1 MIAGYRC
8 AACGATVDIA
18 EPLPFRCPN
27 ATAADRHHVLR
38 LVASPV
44 TLRPSDDPDPF
55 VAFGPYLAWRAFA
68 GSHGMRADACDALT
82 RSLSRSVAQVD
93 GRGFAWTPFGR
104 ADRLSDALGF
114 SSAGGVWVKDE
125 TGNVSGSHKA
135 RHLVSTLLQLL
146 AGEQLG
152 VLAWRS
158 TGDRPKLA
166 IASCG
171 NAALA
176 AATMA
181 ASIGWPLDV
190 FVPPSANGRVVAR
203 LGELGAVIVVC
214 PRRADDL
221 PGDPCV
227 HRFREAV
234 ARGSIPFS
242 VQGPENALCLDS
254 GRTLGWEV
262 GLQYTRD
269 PNAAGTLDRLFVQVG
284 GGALATCAATGLRD
298 HGIVA
303 RLHAVQT
310 AGCAPLARAWQQANS
325 IGVRTAP
332 TRWAE
337 CMWPWEPVVDSAATG
352 ILDDETYDWV
362 GVVDAMAG
370 SGGQPATVT
379 EHLVAE
385 ANALALART
394 DIAVDPTGSAGLAGV
409 LLGRGWPDV
418 SVDPADTLGPSDGR
432 RVGRDEN
439 VVVVFSG
446 RTR

>member
-27 ATAADRHHVLR
+27 ATTADRHHVLR
-38 LVASPV
+38 LAASTVA
-44 TLRPSDDPDPF
+44 LRPSDDPDPF

-68 GSHGMRADACDALT
+68 NAHGMRADACDALT
-82 RSLSRSVAQVD
+82 RSLSSSVEQVD
-93 GRGFAWTPFGR
+93 GQGFAWTPFAR

-114 SSAGGVWVKDE
+114 SVAGGVWVKDE

-135 RHLVSTLLQLL
+135 RHLVSTMLQLL
-146 AGEQLG
+146 AAERLG
-152 VLAWRS
+152 VAAWRS
-158 TGDRPKLA
+158 TGDRPRLA

-181 ASIGWPLDV
+181 ASVGWPLDV
-190 FVPPSANGRVVAR
+190 FVPPSAAAQVVVR

-214 PRRADDL
+214 PRRAGDL

-234 ARGSIPFS
+234 ARGSVPFS

-254 GRTLGWEV
+254 GRTIGWEL
-262 GLQYTRD
+262 GLQWARD
-269 PNAAGTLDRLFVQVG
+269 PQAVGAIDRLFVQVG
-284 GGALATCAATGLRD
+284 GGALAACAASGLRD
-298 HGIVA
+298 HHMVP

-310 AGCAPLARAWQQANS
+310 AGCAPLARAWLRANT
-325 IGVRTAP
+325 IGVRAAP
-332 TRWAE
+332 SRWAE
-337 CMWPWEPVVDSAATG
+337 CMWPWEPVEDSVATG
-352 ILDDETYDWV
+352 ILDDETYDWI

-370 SGGQPATVT
+370 SGGQPVTVT

-385 ANALALART
+385 ANALALVHT

-409 LLGRGWPDV
+409 MLGRGWPDV
-418 SVDPADTLGPSDGR
+418 PVDSAETPGSTDGH
-432 RVGRDEN
+432 RVGEDEN
-439 VVVVFSG
+439 VAVVFSG
-446 RTR
+446 RSR